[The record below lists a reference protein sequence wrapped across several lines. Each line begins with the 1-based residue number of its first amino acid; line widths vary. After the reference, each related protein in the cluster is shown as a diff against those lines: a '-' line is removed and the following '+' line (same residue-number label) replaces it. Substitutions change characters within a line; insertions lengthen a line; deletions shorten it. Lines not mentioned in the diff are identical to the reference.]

1 MNHHASPKCLQATT
15 RCRTASDY
23 KPRKVLHEPG
33 KFQKASKFQE
43 TGNIIANDAKAKVTL
58 QKKT

>member
-43 TGNIIANDAKAKVTL
+43 TGNIIGQRCKGKGDTP
-58 QKKT
+58 KKT